1 MPAHFAQR
9 RRVALLSE
17 ARALMLGDY
26 HNSRELGDAA
36 AAAAARN
43 APLFVSAV

>member
-1 MPAHFAQR
+1 
-9 RRVALLSE
+9 
-17 ARALMLGDY
+17 MLGDY